1 MFLVNLKSLYPFWA
15 IYFQGVG
22 ARVSLKVA
30 PKGSRKGKK
39 VWKFR
44 FLGCFSKSKMEE
56 WDQNVWNIFHQ
67 FYITIL
73 CSTTYLLEVY
83 ACVLLKVDTKGSPRG
98 KKKLWKC
105 RLLGFVSK
113 EKMEECNQQV

>member
-1 MFLVNLKSLYPFWA
+1 MEGCDLNVWNVFNQHEITIPCWA

-30 PKGSRKGKK
+30 SKGSRKGQK

-56 WDQNVWNIFHQ
+56 WDQNVWNIFYQ

-73 CSTTYLLEVY
+73 CSTTYFVEVH

-98 KKKLWKC
+98 KKSSENVD
-105 RLLGFVSK
+105 F
-113 EKMEECNQQV
+113 